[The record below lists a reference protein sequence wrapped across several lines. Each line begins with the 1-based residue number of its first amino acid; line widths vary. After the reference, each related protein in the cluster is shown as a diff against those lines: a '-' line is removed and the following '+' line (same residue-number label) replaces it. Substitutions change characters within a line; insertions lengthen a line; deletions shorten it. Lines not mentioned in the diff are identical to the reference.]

1 MQGQPEHQHR
11 EERAG
16 RCVLEQQADQ
26 RVGDNR
32 RCRGDKHR
40 MLGLQIPTSSNSFL
54 WNKGLNS
61 TLEGGGL
68 EGLLNGFNRGSV
80 YKLVMGVRVI

>member
-1 MQGQPEHQHR
+1 MKLQGQPEHRHR

-16 RCVLEQQADQ
+16 WCVLEQQADQ

-32 RCRGDKHR
+32 RYRSDQHR

-61 TLEGGGL
+61 TLEG
-68 EGLLNGFNRGSV
+68 LLNGFNRGSV